1 MNTSVELSGI
11 TRVRFGYFDLEY
23 THHESFTCFGRKW
36 PLEMYIDHEE
46 AAEGIV
52 SVGLDNNSKKIT
64 DVIEVSLVVKDFR
77 GNSKN
82 PRIFTHNQYSY
93 CGPGKKWTILSF
105 ESRSSLMDYR
115 VNGNPV
121 VEVHMKLLD
130 PSDASQPFVPEN
142 SSACKVIQGMFM
154 DEESADVMFEVGG
167 QQKLNCNAKK
177 KAKTLS
183 VATFFCSP
191 IHLAK
196 MFIYARR
203 TVRIR
208 GEDHSDTNHR
218 RIARHFSSPAE
229 LCLWGNNCG

>member
-46 AAEGIV
+46 ADEGIV

-130 PSDASQPFVPEN
+130 PSDASQPFVPE
-142 SSACKVIQGMFM
+142 SPSVCKVIQGMFM
-154 DEESADVMFEVGG
+154 DD
-167 QQKLNCNAKK
+167 AKK